1 MLDFLKKKQCS
12 NCGKTSRKIVVNYAG
27 YDICSEECMIEFFS
41 KFDTKELITL
51 DIKDREVNKDFYNWI
66 YKIDNPFDKV
76 TKFIIFILV
85 LCVIKNIID
94 RNLIGLLV
102 SLIAIYCNY
111 KGLTR

>member
-27 YDICSEECMIEFFS
+27 YDICSEECIIEFFS

-66 YKIDNPFDKV
+66 YKIDNPFDKF
-76 TKFIIFILV
+76 TKF
-85 LCVIKNIID
+85 CSC
-94 RNLIGLLV
+94 LI
-102 SLIAIYCNY
+102 SPFM
-111 KGLTR
+111 

>member
-1 MLDFLKKKQCS
+1 MFDFLKKKQCS
-12 NCGKTSRKIVVNYAG
+12 NCGKISRKIVVNYAG

-41 KFDTKELITL
+41 KHSIKELITL
-51 DIKDREVNKDFYNWI
+51 DIKDREVNKGFYNWVC
-66 YKIDNPFDKV
+66 KTDNIFDKI

-102 SLIAIYCNY
+102 SLIAIYLNF
-111 KGLTR
+111 KSLND